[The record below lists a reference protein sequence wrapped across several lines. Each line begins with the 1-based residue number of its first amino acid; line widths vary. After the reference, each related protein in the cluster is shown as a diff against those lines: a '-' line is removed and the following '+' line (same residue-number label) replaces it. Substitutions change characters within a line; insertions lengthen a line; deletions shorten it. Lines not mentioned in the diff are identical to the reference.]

1 MDLLSQFYINKKD
14 NQGNKDKDLSNRKFN
29 VQSNKI
35 ILIYKNWLVQE
46 WPWKKRKICSLLIKC
61 KLKKFKKPMITE
73 DGLKSETREEDKE
86 GKETKMVPHML
97 CKFEMN
103 QLLVKSSMIQ
113 QNSID
118 RHKDLPNPLKQENL
132 PKLNQSLKMLK
143 TNYSLDLKKIQEK
156 INHFLIS

>member
-1 MDLLSQFYINKKD
+1 
-14 NQGNKDKDLSNRKFN
+14 
-29 VQSNKI
+29 
-35 ILIYKNWLVQE
+35 
-46 WPWKKRKICSLLIKC
+46 
-61 KLKKFKKPMITE
+61 MITE
-73 DGLKSETREEDKE
+73 EGLKSETREEDKE
-86 GKETKMVPHML
+86 GKEMKMVPHML

-103 QLLVKSSMIQ
+103 QLWVKSSMIQ

-132 PKLNQSLKMLK
+132 PNLNQSLKMLK